1 MQMTF
6 RWFGKEL
13 DTVSLKQIKQ
23 IPNVVGVVPALHD
36 LPAGEAW
43 TLDRVQ
49 KMYDEITAAGLSM
62 ECIESVNVHED
73 IKIGLPTRDK
83 LIENYKTSIRNLA
96 KVGVKCICYNFMP
109 VFDWTRTDL
118 YMPLLTAQPAF
129 VMMVSRL
136 RANLLRICSVKL
148 MTTQTAMQCP
158 AGKAKEWARLKSF
171 LKNTRM

>member
-49 KMYDEITAAGLSM
+49 KMYDELV
-62 ECIESVNVHED
+62 CRRCLH
-73 IKIGLPTRDK
+73 
-83 LIENYKTSIRNLA
+83 
-96 KVGVKCICYNFMP
+96 F
-109 VFDWTRTDL
+109 
-118 YMPLLTAQPAF
+118 
-129 VMMVSRL
+129 
-136 RANLLRICSVKL
+136 
-148 MTTQTAMQCP
+148 TQTVCRRQGMGVFGDGLHIGICP
-158 AGKAKEWARLKSF
+158 L
-171 LKNTRM
+171 

>member
-13 DTVSLKQIKQ
+13 DTVSLEQIKQ

-83 LIENYKTSIRNLA
+83 LIENYKTSIRR
-96 KVGVKCICYNFMP
+96 C
-109 VFDWTRTDL
+109 
-118 YMPLLTAQPAF
+118 
-129 VMMVSRL
+129 
-136 RANLLRICSVKL
+136 
-148 MTTQTAMQCP
+148 
-158 AGKAKEWARLKSF
+158 
-171 LKNTRM
+171 